1 MFFHQ
6 PEILSCYSPSVF
18 AKILGDNPTFIRSHT
33 TLPVIEANRSQ
44 WYHTILP
51 CLLFD
56 GTVGGRELPVS
67 MNEERQTEGGLELVF
82 TEHEVVTLFP
92 QGGSFALLPRVLKD
106 ARTEGRR
113 ETDGTSG
120 TA

>member
-1 MFFHQ
+1 M
-6 PEILSCYSPSVF
+6 
-18 AKILGDNPTFIRSHT
+18 K
-33 TLPVIEANRSQ
+33 
-44 WYHTILP
+44 
-51 CLLFD
+51 
-56 GTVGGRELPVS
+56 
-67 MNEERQTEGGLELVF
+67 EERKTEGGLELVF

-120 TA
+120 TSC